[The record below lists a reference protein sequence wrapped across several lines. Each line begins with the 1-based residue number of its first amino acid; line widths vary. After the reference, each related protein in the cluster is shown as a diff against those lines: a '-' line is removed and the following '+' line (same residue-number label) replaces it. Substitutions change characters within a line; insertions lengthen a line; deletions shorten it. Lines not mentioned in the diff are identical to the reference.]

1 MESYDESFGAKVF
14 KLILY
19 VIIGLFGVI
28 GNILV
33 CIVVLKTA
41 KLRSSTYYFI
51 CSLAVA
57 DIGVL
62 LVCFPLAVIK
72 QELLGDWPFGETF
85 CLYIYPLTESVF
97 GASIWSITVIAIER
111 YRIIVVNRPKITTHN
126 SKKKRYAWMVIAA
139 VWLGNFLLTGAPI
152 YPVMKYYEDSN
163 IKVCYPEW
171 TFEGKEPNKALKTAY
186 LLALTIFWYIFPL
199 GAISFTYWAVS
210 RKIKERS
217 EFLAR
222 IGVRG
227 PRVWEDPENDRTRWS
242 HDDKM
247 SVNKDNKARRLL
259 TPLVVVF
266 AVTMFP
272 LTLFRILT
280 IWWDGFP
287 DWKFFWLFCDVVIF
301 FTITNSAANPI
312 IYTIVSS
319 EFRKG
324 FGNLTHLKQLRRCT
338 DSAHSDSGATNTTRL
353 SSISKMITPKFS
365 RKQQSKASKTESVRT
380 NMTTL

>member
-72 QELLGDWPFGETF
+72 QELLGDWPFGEIF
-85 CLYIYPLTESVF
+85 CLYFYPATETVF

-111 YRIIVVNRPKITTHN
+111 YRIIVANRPKIVTRS
-126 SKKKRYAWMVIAA
+126 SKKRRYALMVIAA
-139 VWLGNFLLTGAPI
+139 VWFGNFLLAGIPI
-152 YPVMKYYEDSN
+152 YAVIKYENMKL
-163 IKVCYPEW
+163 CYPDW
-171 TFEGKEPNKALKTAY
+171 TFNGKEPKQILGILY
-186 LLALTIFWYIFPL
+186 QLALTSFWYIIPL
-199 GAISFTYWAVS
+199 CAISFTYWAIS
-210 RKIKERS
+210 CKIKERS
-217 EFLAR
+217 EFFARLAM
-222 IGVRG
+222 RG
-227 PRVWEDPENDRTRWS
+227 PRELENPENDRDYLK
-242 HDDKM
+242 HD
-247 SVNKDNKARRLL
+247 NKSRMKKDAKARRLL

-272 LTLFRILT
+272 LNLFRVLT
-280 IWWDGFP
+280 ISWNGFP
-287 DWKFFWLFCDVVIF
+287 QWFYYRLFYDVMIF

-312 IYTIVSS
+312 IYTIFSN
-319 EFRKG
+319 EFRTG
-324 FGNLTHLKQLRRCT
+324 FGNLMRLNQLKRCT
-338 DSAHSDSGATNTTRL
+338 DGPSDSGETKTTHL
-353 SSISKMITPKFS
+353 SGITKIITPRFK
-365 RKQQSKASKTESVRT
+365 RKHQNIACDTENVRHKYNDT
-380 NMTTL
+380 NM